1 MEYPRSS
8 TCWKWVSWWRTSFS
22 FRKSAAKL
30 SGPCVNMYSES
41 TNVLKVSLQLF
52 LSKTANLTAQIL
64 FSSVNSD
71 TTRRV
76 CFSLTEISA
85 FLRAARKY
93 SSQFQSKCDQTKI
106 FSQKSNS
113 QHWSSDIN
121 VDQSKWLFFMPRKTR
136 SSDINVDQ
144 SKWLF
149 FMPRKTW
156 SSEIEENYGLAVI
169 LWRRSK
175 SYKKCVTGWR

>member
-64 FSSVNSD
+64 FSSVNSN

-113 QHWSSDIN
+113 QHWSLS
-121 VDQSKWLFFMPRKTR
+121 
-136 SSDINVDQ
+136 SSDTMVFIIHC
-144 SKWLF
+144 
-149 FMPRKTW
+149 PCRRTW
-156 SSEIEENYGLAVI
+156 YITEREPIVI
-169 LWRRSK
+169 PWK
-175 SYKKCVTGWR
+175 ITC